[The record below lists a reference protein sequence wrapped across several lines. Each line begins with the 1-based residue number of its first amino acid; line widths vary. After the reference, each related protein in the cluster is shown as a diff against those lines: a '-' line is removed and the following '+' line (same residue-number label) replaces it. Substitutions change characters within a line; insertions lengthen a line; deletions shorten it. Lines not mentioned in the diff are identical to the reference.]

1 MRTSWAGKKQAF
13 KLAVEFQTHCFCSED
28 MFNKRRQEVK
38 ERLAKRRYPQTLT
51 ESATTK
57 TSSIVIIIITYNFC
71 IALFSGVPRLTAL
84 YNILQHFLSFA
95 NIIHIIMT
103 TNNV

>member
-1 MRTSWAGKKQAF
+1 MNQSVMNEHECLNWLVSIETPEGQSAGLPVKI
-13 KLAVEFQTHCFCSED
+13 FQVLSCKSE
-28 MFNKRRQEVK
+28 KRASR
-38 ERLAKRRYPQTLT
+38 A
-51 ESATTK
+51 SA
-57 TSSIVIIIITYNFC
+57 SMLIIIMIIIDNFC
-71 IALFSGVPRLTAL
+71 IALFSGVPKLIAL